1 MIPFGV
7 TFYPDQWPENAWEKN
22 FKEIKTAGF
31 NIVRF
36 GEMSWDWIEPSPGKF
51 NFSGLDKA
59 LALCQKHGIKVIL
72 GIPTCQAPTW
82 LINKYPAARPVAED
96 GTLYPEYG
104 PRPNVC
110 KDNPDYKK
118 LAARLADRLA
128 ARYHNHP
135 ALLYW
140 QLDNEP
146 VYPPLDATALK
157 DYCHCPHTR
166 KAFIEWAKKKYG
178 SLNKINEVWGTKF
191 WTTTFSSYEDIATP
205 KAGFWD
211 AVSPHIFLD
220 WYRFKS
226 ENLRN
231 WLILLKKIVRKYD
244 KAHKIGTNGFI
255 GICARVQDH
264 DALAEA
270 MDWYGIDLYP
280 KGNRMKNREV
290 AMFADLWRSFC
301 RGEFHVT
308 ELQGGQNVRWGN
320 PDFIEGPEI
329 KNWVKILFARGA
341 DALLFH
347 AWRPA
352 MFGAE
357 TNGFGVLKPDGSP
370 TKRLGVIKSLA
381 KDISKWKVESPST
394 SLGTSRKSKVEIG
407 IVYHRSGEVQ
417 CYQEQGPP
425 RGVSGQWA
433 AVRDDIGL
441 MYGFNSALGA
451 YHLVYRENRPVDFL
465 QERHLNEGDL
475 PYKIILFP
483 NPYLLSREQYQNLL
497 KFVAG
502 GGVLITDARF
512 GLKDENAHLY
522 PKPLIEDLLD
532 VTYDHFEVTTD
543 GFLDVLEG
551 YPKRPQVINNK
562 IGKGK
567 VIYANFSLFSIVRKG
582 ESKWR
587 NTDILIRK
595 IKSLL

>member
-7 TFYPDQWPENAWEKN
+7 TFYPDQWPESAWDKI
-22 FKEIKTAGF
+22 FKEIREAGL
-31 NIVRF
+31 NLVRF
-36 GEMSWDWIEPSPGKF
+36 GEMSWDWIEPSEGKF
-51 NFSGLDKA
+51 DFSGLDRA
-59 LALCQKHGIKVIL
+59 MELCHQHGLKVLL

-82 LINKYPAARPVAED
+82 LINKYPEARPVAED
-96 GTLYPEYG
+96 GTLYPDYG

-110 KDNPDYKK
+110 KDNPNYKR
-118 LAARLADRLA
+118 LAWRLADKLA
-128 ARYHNHP
+128 SRYRNHP

-178 SLNKINEVWGTKF
+178 SLRKINEVWGTKF
-191 WTTTFSSYEDIATP
+191 WTTTFSSFEDISTP

-226 ENLRN
+226 ENLRD
-231 WLILLKKIVRKYD
+231 WLISLKKIVRKYD
-244 KAHKIGTNGFI
+244 KLHKIGTNGFI

-264 DALAEA
+264 DVLAEE

-280 KGNRMKNREV
+280 KGNRTEDREI

-320 PDFIEGPEI
+320 PDFVEGPEI
-329 KNWVKILFARGA
+329 KNWVKILFSRGA
-341 DALLFH
+341 EALLFH

-352 MFGAE
+352 LFGSE
-357 TNGFGVLKPDGSP
+357 TGGFGILKPDGSP
-370 TKRLGVIKSLA
+370 TKRLQIIKEIA
-381 KDISKWKVESPST
+381 KQTTNYKKQITKGS
-394 SLGTSRKSKVEIG
+394 EIA
-407 IVYHRSGEVQ
+407 IVYHRSGEVE

-433 AVRDDIGL
+433 AVREDIGL

-451 YHLVYRENRPVDFL
+451 YRLAYNGDRPIDFL
-465 QERHLNEGDL
+465 QERHLNEVKL
-475 PYKIILFP
+475 NYRVILFP
-483 NPYLLSREQYQNLL
+483 NPYLLSQKQYQNL
-497 KFVAG
+497 KRFVNNG
-502 GGVLITDARF
+502 GTLVIDARF
-512 GLKDENAHLY
+512 GLKDEHAHLY
-522 PKPLIEDLLD
+522 PHPLIEDLLGL
-532 VTYDHFEVTTD
+532 TYDHFEVTAD
-543 GFLDVLEG
+543 GFLDIIEG
-551 YPKRPQVINNK
+551 RPRKYQIIEKK

-567 VIYANFSLFSIVRKG
+567 VICANFSLFSIVRKG
-582 ESKWR
+582 KSKWQS
-587 NTDILIRK
+587 TGTLIRK
-595 IKSLL
+595 VKNSL

>member
-7 TFYPDQWPENAWEKN
+7 TFYPDQWPESAWEKN
-22 FKEIKTAGF
+22 FKDIKATGF

-36 GEMSWDWIEPSPGKF
+36 GEMSWDWIEPSPGNF
-51 NFSGLDKA
+51 NFSGLDRA
-59 LALCQKHGIKVIL
+59 MDLCQKYGLKVLL
-72 GIPTCQAPTW
+72 GIPTAQAPNW
-82 LINKYPAARPVAED
+82 LINKYPDARPTAED
-96 GTLYPEYG
+96 GSLYPEYG

-110 KDNPDYKK
+110 KDHPKYRE
-118 LAARLADRLA
+118 LAARLADKLA
-128 ARYHNHP
+128 DRYHHHP

-166 KAFIEWAKKKYG
+166 KAFIAWAKKKYG
-178 SLNKINEVWGTKF
+178 SIEKLNEVWGAKF
-191 WTTTFSSYEDIATP
+191 WTTTFSSFDEISTP

-220 WYRFKS
+220 WFRFKS
-226 ENLRN
+226 ENLRD
-231 WLILLKKIVRKYD
+231 WLAYLKKIVRKYD
-244 KAHKIGTNGFI
+244 NVHKIGTNGFI
-255 GICARVQDH
+255 GICPRVPDH
-264 DALAEA
+264 DFLAEE

-280 KGNRMKNREV
+280 KGNQMGDIDV

-320 PDFIEGPEI
+320 ADFVEGSEI
-329 KNWVKILFARGA
+329 KKWVKTLLSRGA
-341 DALLFH
+341 EALLFH

-352 MFGAE
+352 LFGSE
-357 TNGFGVLKPDGSP
+357 TGGFGILKPDGSL
-370 TKRLGVIKSLA
+370 TKRYEVIKKIADEIKNQRPSSL
-381 KDISKWKVESPST
+381 IPRPS
-394 SLGTSRKSKVEIG
+394 IA
-407 IVYHRSGEVQ
+407 IVYHRSSEVE

-451 YHLVYRENRPVDFL
+451 YRLAYRKNRPIDFL
-465 QERHLNEGDL
+465 QERHLNEGNL
-475 PYKIILFP
+475 NYKVILFP
-483 NPYLLSREQYQNLL
+483 NPYLISKKQFQNLI
-497 KFVAG
+497 KFIRNG
-502 GGVLITDARF
+502 GILITDARF

-522 PKPLIEDLLD
+522 PNPLVEELLGIS
-532 VTYDHFEVTTD
+532 YDHFEVAPD
-543 GFLDVLEG
+543 GFLDVLPG
-551 YPKRPQVINNK
+551 YPRKPFLIEKK

-567 VIYANFSLFSIVRKG
+567 VVYVNFSLFSIVRKG
-582 ESKWR
+582 ESKWKS
-587 NTDILIRK
+587 TATLIKK
-595 IKSLL
+595 IKSML

>member
-7 TFYPDQWPENAWEKN
+7 TFYPDQWPESAWESN
-22 FKEIKTAGF
+22 FREIKAAGF
-31 NIVRF
+31 NLVRF
-36 GEMSWDWIEPSPGKF
+36 GEMSWDWIEPMPGKF
-51 NFSGLDKA
+51 NFSGLDRA
-59 LALCQKHGIKVIL
+59 MDLCQKYGLKVLL
-72 GIPTCQAPTW
+72 GIPTCQAPAW
-82 LINKYPAARPVAED
+82 LISHYPSARPVAED
-96 GTLYPEYG
+96 GSLYPEYG

-110 KDNPDYKK
+110 KDDPDYRRF
-118 LAARLADRLA
+118 ATRLADKIA
-128 ARYHNHP
+128 ARYHKHP

-157 DYCHCPHTR
+157 DYCHCQHSR
-166 KAFIEWAKKKYG
+166 HAFIAWAKKKYG
-178 SLNKINEVWGTKF
+178 SINKLNQAWGTRF
-191 WTTTFSSYEDIATP
+191 WTTTFSSFNDIATP

-226 ENLRN
+226 ENIRD
-231 WLILLKKIVRKYD
+231 WLILLKKIVGKYD
-244 KAHKIGTNGFI
+244 KVHRIGTNGFI

-264 DALAEA
+264 DVLAEA

-280 KGNRMKNREV
+280 KGNRMEDREV

-320 PDFIEGPEI
+320 PDFVEGPEI
-329 KNWVKILFARGA
+329 KKWTKILFDHGA
-341 DALLFH
+341 QALLFH

-352 MFGAE
+352 LFGSE
-357 TNGFGVLKPDGSP
+357 TNGFGILKPDGSP
-370 TKRLGVIKSLA
+370 TKRLEIIRNVAASF
-381 KDISKWKVESPST
+381 SSPKHGGLKTSST
-394 SLGTSRKSKVEIG
+394 KAQIA
-407 IVYHRSGEVQ
+407 IIYHRSGEVE

-441 MYGFNSALGA
+441 MYGLNSAIGA
-451 YHLVYRENRPVDFL
+451 YRLVYKEGRPVDFL
-465 QERHLNEGDL
+465 QERHLNEGKL
-475 PYKIILFP
+475 QYKTILFP

-502 GGVLITDARF
+502 GGTLITDARF

-522 PKPLIEDLLD
+522 PNPLVEELLN
-532 VTYDHFEVTTD
+532 VTYDHFEVAPD
-543 GFLDVLEG
+543 GFIDVLEG
-551 YPKRPQVINNK
+551 RPKRPIIIERK

-582 ESKWR
+582 ASKWR
-587 NTDILIRK
+587 NTDTLIRK
-595 IKSLL
+595 VKSLL